1 MEEWKFPFSTAVSVF
16 VVVVVLFFG
25 LHPGTLT
32 EIIKHNNL
40 PN

>member
-16 VVVVVLFFG
+16 VVVVLFFG